1 MSDLVPLQ
9 MLAGGLIFVWSG
21 LVRSGIGFGGAAVA
35 IDGTKGILHTGGGSG
50 LTGSIFARPCTGDL
64 LTPCS
69 TCESARADPPIIP
82 LSLSPGLQPD
92 PDRLS
97 GYLDTR
103 P

>member
-35 IDGTKGILHTGGGSG
+35 IDGTRGILHTGDGSG

-69 TCESARADPPIIP
+69 TCESARADPPIIAVS
-82 LSLSPGLQPD
+82 LSLSLAPGCSQTLTDYPD
-92 PDRLS
+92 I
-97 GYLDTR
+97 
-103 P
+103 

>member
-1 MSDLVPLQ
+1 MSDLAPLQ

-35 IDGTKGILHTGGGSG
+35 IDGIRGILHAGDGSD